1 MDPASLDVYDP
12 GAYVAAVPHETFGW
26 LRRNDPVFWQEL
38 PEGRGYW
45 ALTKHADVVAA
56 SRDPATFSA
65 ARQSILIQDPDPE
78 SLALLR
84 TQLLS
89 MDPPEHGRLRRTVL
103 AGFTPGMVRRL
114 EPRIRE
120 LTRTILDAAAARGE
134 CDFVRDVA
142 AELPVQVIA
151 EIMGVPHEDRHRLS
165 EWGDRLTGMDD
176 PETAVSPEAT
186 RQASVE
192 MGTYGFALAQA
203 RKGRAGSDLISV
215 LMNAEF
221 DGHRVNE
228 VEFAA
233 LFVQIAVAGNE
244 TTRTLLSQS
253 LLALLDHPGSWEA
266 LARDPELLETGIEE
280 LLRFTSPLHYFRR
293 TATRDVRLRGKRIR
307 EGDRVVLLYS
317 SANRD
322 EEVFAQPDRLN
333 LRRAPN
339 PHVAF
344 GFGEHFCLGAKL
356 ARLEARVFLEELLA
370 RFERIELLGPPRRLR
385 SNLING
391 VKQIPVRLV
400 PQAGWRA
407 A

>member
-1 MDPASLDVYDP
+1 
-12 GAYVAAVPHETFGW
+12 
-26 LRRNDPVFWQEL
+26 
-38 PEGRGYW
+38 
-45 ALTKHADVVAA
+45 
-56 SRDPATFSA
+56 
-65 ARQSILIQDPDPE
+65 
-78 SLALLR
+78 
-84 TQLLS
+84 
-89 MDPPEHGRLRRTVL
+89 
-103 AGFTPGMVRRL
+103 
-114 EPRIRE
+114 
-120 LTRTILDAAAARGE
+120 
-134 CDFVRDVA
+134 
-142 AELPVQVIA
+142 
-151 EIMGVPHEDRHRLS
+151 
-165 EWGDRLTGMDD
+165 
-176 PETAVSPEAT
+176 
-186 RQASVE
+186 
-192 MGTYGFALAQA
+192 
-203 RKGRAGSDLISV
+203 

-266 LARDPELLETGIEE
+266 LARDPELLETAIEE

-293 TATRDVRLRGKRIR
+293 TATRDVRLHGKRIR

-322 EEVFAQPDRLN
+322 EEVFAQPDRLD

-339 PHVAF
+339 PHLAF